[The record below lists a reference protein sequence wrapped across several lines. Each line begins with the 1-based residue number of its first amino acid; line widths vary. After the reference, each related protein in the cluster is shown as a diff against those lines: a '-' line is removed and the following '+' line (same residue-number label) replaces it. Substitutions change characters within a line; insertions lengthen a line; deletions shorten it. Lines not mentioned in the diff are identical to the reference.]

1 MAIPSL
7 KPSDELVIGVTSV
20 AIVLAIF
27 NNDTPNVADI
37 RADKPNNVNTHKA
50 TKMAALTATA
60 VVGSVA
66 LLGKSPTVF
75 TIGGA
80 MILFEVWKRHYAN
93 YGANG
98 THENMQAASY

>member
-1 MAIPSL
+1 MATLL
-7 KPSDELVIGVTSV
+7 KPTDEIVVAATSV
-20 AIVLAIF
+20 AVVLAIF

-37 RADKPNNVNTHKA
+37 RADKPNNINTHAA

-60 VVGSVA
+60 VIGSIS

-80 MILFEVWKRHYAN
+80 MIIFEVWKRHIAN
-93 YGANG
+93 YGRNG
-98 THENMQAASY
+98 TQENQEAASY

>member
-1 MAIPSL
+1 MTFL
-7 KPSDELVIGVTSV
+7 KPGEEMIIGATSV

-27 NNDTPNVADI
+27 SNDTPNVADI

-50 TKMAALTATA
+50 TKLAAITSTA
-60 VVGSVA
+60 VIGTIA
-66 LLGKSPTVF
+66 LIGKSPTVF

-80 MILFEVWKRHYAN
+80 MILFEVWKRHYVN

-98 THENMQAASY
+98 TQENQAAASY

>member
-1 MAIPSL
+1 MATLL
-7 KPSDELVIGVTSV
+7 KPTDEIVVAATSV
-20 AIVLAIF
+20 AVVLAIF

-50 TKMAALTATA
+50 TKMAALTSTA
-60 VVGSVA
+60 VIGSIA

-80 MILFEVWKRHYAN
+80 MILFEVWKRHFAN

-98 THENMQAASY
+98 TEENMQAASY